1 MIEKK
6 QTILSRLRSNLVQS
20 NEITMVIFLV
30 VFGLIV
36 YLINDDF
43 LTINNI
49 LNVLRASVFFF
60 ILGIGVTYVIISGEL
75 DLSVGSIV
83 AFAGLSSALLMV
95 NGVPVAISIILAI
108 IGSMFA
114 GWIIGLLVTK
124 LKIPSLVVTLGML
137 YSIRGVGLIL
147 TKGVTVAGL
156 PDAFKKISQE
166 EFFGRIPSIIVY
178 ALVLGIIAH
187 IVLSYTRF
195 GSHLKGVGGNKV
207 AAEAAGINTRRIKT
221 IAFMISGF
229 CAGLTGILMASR
241 ISVGSPSAGSG
252 YELYA
257 ISAVI
262 IGGTSL
268 FGGTGSIAGTLL
280 GAIFLSVLQNGMLLM
295 HVSPYWQGFVVG
307 LVMIGAVGLDQYRR
321 SIIWEVR
328 S

>member
-6 QTILSRLRSNLVQS
+6 QTILSKLKSNLVQS
-20 NEITMVIFLV
+20 NEITMVIFLI

-36 YLINDDF
+36 YSINRDF
-43 LTINNI
+43 LTVNNI
-49 LNVLRASVFFF
+49 LNFLRASVFYF

-83 AFAGLSSALLMV
+83 ALSGLVSALLLV
-95 NGVPVAISIILAI
+95 QGINVVVAIILAI
-108 IGSMFA
+108 LSAVIV
-114 GWIIGLLVTK
+114 GWINGLLITR

-137 YSIRGVGLIL
+137 YSIRGVGLML
-147 TKGVTVAGL
+147 SKGETVAGL
-156 PDAFKKISQE
+156 PNSFKAITQIDI
-166 EFFGRIPSIIVY
+166 FGKIPSIIIY
-178 ALVLGIIAH
+178 ALVLGVIAH
-187 IVLSYTRF
+187 VILTYTRF
-195 GSHLKGVGGNKV
+195 GAHIKGVGGNKIT
-207 AAEAAGINTRRIKT
+207 AEAVGIDTRKIKT
-221 IAFMISGF
+221 AAFIISGF
-229 CAGLTGILMASR
+229 CAGLTGVLMASR
-241 ISVGSPSAGSG
+241 ISVGSSTAGSG

-268 FGGTGSIAGTLL
+268 FGGIGSIAGTLL

-295 HVSPYWQGFVVG
+295 HISPYWQSFVVG

-321 SIIWEVR
+321 SIIWKVR